1 MFCFVSLNSA
11 VCAFIV
17 KSRFWFHFSV
27 DRLKK
32 EKHATKKQCKNCFHW
47 GNHLVWVFVCFH
59 LFCIVFFLCIA
70 LCVLC
75 KRFESFG
82 LIAIYLKFSLFLIFL
97 VCFKVNYLEVF
108 IFLYFS
114 FLRFVSLSL
123 TQYSTLLLTDC
134 SLILKVAITFI

>member
-59 LFCIVFFLCIA
+59 LFCIVFLCIA

-108 IFLYFS
+108 IFFFIFRSCVLS
-114 FLRFVSLSL
+114 RFRSHNTAHS
-123 TQYSTLLLTDC
+123 YSRIAL
-134 SLILKVAITFI
+134 